1 MIFIKIY
8 FNFFYIWIVEN
19 INESVV
25 ALGVV
30 GVFSGANNTQL
41 AAFMMYL
48 GIFGFN
54 NMIFALMVFIL

>member
-30 GVFSGANNTQL
+30 GVFSRANNTPL
-41 AAFMMYL
+41 SAFMMYL

>member
-1 MIFIKIY
+1 MNSWKY
-8 FNFFYIWIVEN
+8 KWKYVE
-19 INESVV
+19 
-25 ALGVV
+25 LGGV
-30 GVFSGANNTQL
+30 GIFSGANNTPL

>member
-1 MIFIKIY
+1 MMFIKIY

-30 GVFSGANNTQL
+30 GVFSGANNTPL

>member
-8 FNFFYIWIVEN
+8 FNFFLYLNSWKYKWKYVE
-19 INESVV
+19 
-25 ALGVV
+25 LGGV
-30 GVFSGANNTQL
+30 GVFSGANNTPL